1 MSATPVSPSLAPV
14 PVRLAAWAGP
24 LRTAFDAAA
33 TLCGGS
39 AEETARA
46 VALGC
51 WFGLLPKENATACA
65 LGVAL
70 AAVRLN
76 LPAAGLAAA
85 AIAALTPALDPG
97 LHRIGHALLTAE
109 ALHGAFASLLALPGG
124 AWLGWDNTVTVAA
137 LLTGGVA
144 CWPLHR
150 GALLTHR
157 ALAVPLA
164 EWWANTR
171 LGAALG
177 AVAAA
182 RRLGGEGG

>member
-1 MSATPVSPSLAPV
+1 M
-14 PVRLAAWAGP
+14 
-24 LRTAFDAAA
+24 
-33 TLCGGS
+33 
-39 AEETARA
+39 
-46 VALGC
+46 
-51 WFGLLPKENATACA
+51 
-65 LGVAL
+65 
-70 AAVRLN
+70 
-76 LPAAGLAAA
+76 
-85 AIAALTPALDPG
+85 
-97 LHRIGHALLTAE
+97 
-109 ALHGAFASLLALPGG
+109 
-124 AWLGWDNTVTVAA
+124 TVAA